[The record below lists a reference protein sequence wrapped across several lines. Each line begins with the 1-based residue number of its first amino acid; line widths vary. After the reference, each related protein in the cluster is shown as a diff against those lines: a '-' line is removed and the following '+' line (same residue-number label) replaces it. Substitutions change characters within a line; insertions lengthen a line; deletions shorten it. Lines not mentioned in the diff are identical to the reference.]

1 MRGALARLRSF
12 WHGLRKPAQVDA
24 DMADEMHFHIEMEAQ
39 RLMTRQGI
47 DAEEARRRAALAFG
61 GVEKYRGAGRDA
73 LRFSWARGLS
83 TDMKLGVRMLRKYP
97 GLTAVAVFA
106 LSLAIG
112 AGAAYLEFV
121 NDMLHGHLPFPD
133 AERIVG
139 IQNWDQQTGDPEHRS
154 TFDFVTWRGS
164 LSSLEQIG
172 AYRALDRNLVTED
185 GRAEPV
191 RGVAIST
198 SIFRVAGVAPL
209 LGRTLIPEDERTGAP
224 PVVVIGQDVWVN
236 RFASGPAVI
245 GRAVKVGNAP
255 YTVVGVMP
263 AAFGFPTA
271 HSLWVPLPLNE
282 AQYPR
287 RAGAPIK
294 IFGKLAPGMTISGA
308 QAELTA
314 VGRRMAADFPDTHQ
328 HINPLVKGYVDSL
341 WSAEQD
347 SYLQRIVLYAA
358 NLFFLGLLAL
368 CGANIAT
375 LVFART
381 AMRDTEISVRT
392 ALGAS
397 RARIAGQLFAEALVL
412 SSIGAIV
419 GLTVAFYGLKWV
431 KHTIG
436 VASGNRLM
444 FWWNDQLSPQA
455 FVYAAVLAVG
465 AALIIGVIPA
475 LKATGGKVQQR
486 LRNATGGSAAGLEFG
501 GIWTGVIATQVGVT
515 VIFLSIVGTV
525 GWGLYFSDGGNRQV
539 NFASTQYV
547 GGRITMDREASMA
560 PPGDGDDAQ
569 FRNRFR
575 TLLTQFA
582 DRVRS
587 EPGVSAITFGAHY
600 PNTNLT
606 ELPVEVDGVPLA
618 AVGERAV
625 QTTSIAPD
633 FLEAFEA
640 PIVAGRGFTTA
651 DTEPGQSVA
660 IVDQTFVRQVLGGQE
675 AVGRRLRHAAFG
687 ERPAGPWIDIVGVV
701 KDLTVDINKDK
712 YNAVIYRPAAAETVH
727 PIRVAVRVNG
737 DPSPMLRRLRVIAA
751 EVDASLRL
759 DEVLT
764 LDQVGTADL
773 VSIAF
778 FLRILAGIGV
788 VALVLAT
795 AGMSALMAFT
805 VARRTSEI
813 GIRLALGASPRRI
826 VISTFARALAQMG
839 AGVIIGSIPAA
850 ALAVNLAPEVSAGA
864 DPTRSAAVI
873 CAISAIFM
881 AAVTALACVIPA
893 RRALRIQPIDT
904 LKAT

>member
-1 MRGALARLRSF
+1 MQGFIARVRSF

-24 DMADEMHFHIEMEAQ
+24 DMADEMRFHIEMEAQ
-39 RLMTRQGI
+39 RLMTREGL
-47 DAEEARRRAALAFG
+47 DAREARRRAVLAFG

-83 TDMKLGVRMLRKYP
+83 VDMKLGVRMLRKYP

-121 NDMLHGHLPFPD
+121 HDMLHGRLPFPD
-133 AERIVG
+133 SERIVG
-139 IQNWDQQTGDPEHRS
+139 IQNWDQQTGDPEFRS
-154 TFDFVTWRGS
+154 RFDFVTWRGS

-172 AYRALDRNLVTED
+172 AYGALDRNLVTED

-191 RGVAIST
+191 RGVEVST

-224 PVVVIGQDVWVN
+224 PVVVIGQDVWTN
-236 RFASGPAVI
+236 RFASDPAVI

-263 AAFGFPTA
+263 AEFGFPTA

-287 RAGAPIK
+287 RAGAPIR
-294 IFGKLAPGMTISGA
+294 IFGKLAPGMSISGA

-341 WSAEQD
+341 WSTEAD
-347 SYLQRIVLYAA
+347 SYLQRMILYAA

-381 AMRDTEISVRT
+381 ATRDTEISVRT

-412 SSIGAIV
+412 SSVAAIV

-455 FVYAAVLAVG
+455 YVYAAVLAVG

-475 LKATGGKVQQR
+475 LKATGGKVQER
-486 LRNATGGSAAGLEFG
+486 LRNATGGSAAGLKFG
-501 GIWTGVIATQVGVT
+501 GIWTGVIVTQVGVT
-515 VIFLSIVGTV
+515 VIFLSIVGTL
-525 GWGLYFSDGGNRQV
+525 GWGLYFSNGGNRQV
-539 NFASTQYV
+539 NFASTQYA
-547 GGRITMDREASMA
+547 GARITMDHEGTAEA
-560 PPGDGDDAQ
+560 DRDDAR
-569 FRNRFR
+569 FRSRFR
-575 TLLTQFA
+575 TLFTQFA
-582 DRVRS
+582 DRVAS
-587 EPGVSAITFGAHY
+587 EPGVTAFTFGAHY

-606 ELPVEVDGVPLA
+606 EMPVDIDGVPLA
-618 AVGERAV
+618 AAGERAV
-625 QTTSIAPD
+625 QTTSIATD

-640 PIVAGRGFTTA
+640 PIVAGRGFTAA
-651 DTEPGQSVA
+651 DTASGQSVA

-675 AVGRRLRHAAFG
+675 AVGRRLRHAASG
-687 ERPAGPWIDIVGVV
+687 ERPAGPWLEIVGVV
-701 KDLTVDINKDK
+701 KDLTVDTNKDK
-712 YNAVIYRPAAAETVH
+712 YNAVVYRPVAAEAMH
-727 PIRVAVRVNG
+727 PIRVAVRVTG
-737 DPSPMLRRLRVIAA
+737 DASPMLWRLRVIAA

-764 LDQVGTADL
+764 LDKVGTADL
-773 VSIAF
+773 VGIAF

-788 VALVLAT
+788 VAVVLAA
-795 AGMSALMAFT
+795 AGMYALMAFT

-813 GIRLALGASPRRI
+813 GIRLALGADPRRL
-826 VISTFARALAQMG
+826 VMSTFARALAQIG
-839 AGVIIGSIPAA
+839 AGVAIGIIPAVAIA
-850 ALAVNLAPEVSAGA
+850 ASLAPEVSAGA
-864 DPTRSAAVI
+864 DGMRTAIVVCSVSAM
-873 CAISAIFM
+873 FM
-881 AAVTALACVIPA
+881 VSVTVLACTAPA

-904 LKAT
+904 LKTT